1 MVLAS
6 CVLNIQ
12 RQLVS
17 GNRSRAENSGGHSR
31 KNDVLDCLTHGSS
44 SFLPNSSKQ
53 KK

>member
-12 RQLVS
+12 RQLPS

-31 KNDVLDCLTHGSS
+31 KNDVLDNLTHALY
-44 SFLPNSSKQ
+44 SFTEQ
-53 KK
+53 A

>member
-12 RQLVS
+12 RQLSS
-17 GNRSRAENSGGHSR
+17 GNRSRAQNSGGHPS
-31 KNDVLDCLTHGSS
+31 KNNVLDSLTHGSS
-44 SFLPNSSKQ
+44 SFLPNSSQQ